1 MEENNYKG
9 SIIVCAFFHD
19 LGKASKSTRHIK
31 DHEGRSIRILDKCG
45 FTLTNQERNAIITH
59 HNKDGFF
66 YDPLRMRLSLDDMN
80 SADKWLEAS
89 DLNYNSSL
97 LNIIKN
103 IGFKIISKL

>member
-31 DHEGRSIRILDKCG
+31 DHEGRFIRLLDKFG

-66 YDPLRMRLSLDDMN
+66 DDLLRMRLSLADLN
-80 SADKWLEAS
+80 SANKWLEEMTRITIHHCA
-89 DLNYNSSL
+89 
-97 LNIIKN
+97 I
-103 IGFKIISKL
+103 

>member
-1 MEENNYKG
+1 ME
-9 SIIVCAFFHD
+9 
-19 LGKASKSTRHIK
+19 

-80 SADKWLEAS
+80 SADKWLEAN